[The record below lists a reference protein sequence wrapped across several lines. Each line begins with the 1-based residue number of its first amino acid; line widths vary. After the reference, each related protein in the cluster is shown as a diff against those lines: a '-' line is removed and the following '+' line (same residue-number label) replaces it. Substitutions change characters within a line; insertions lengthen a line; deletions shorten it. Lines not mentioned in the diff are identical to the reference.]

1 MKETVNRFEEEI
13 LTTSNLSEMK
23 DKYLAETLYR
33 KWNENFVDE
42 STGELVNI
50 ERKEIIFD
58 RGTFLDHHNLEE
70 INFFLQSGDISQVK
84 VSNVKRQA
92 TLVNGNAAVWVA
104 VVKLQGKKQTFYL
117 YANSVEVAMQ
127 ILTDYIEQH
136 YQGYFEVLSL
146 KEQEYLYIVTLTKDS
161 EEDEKVN
168 CYIAEMEMKYERYT
182 TRNKFLVKAVNAE
195 ETKPLCIAFF
205 DRFTKNKDN
214 AEPYTMTLLSAKK
227 MKVEAVIDHVFC
239 NEYIDRSKGKGDQ
252 AADNY

>member
-13 LTTSNLSEMK
+13 ITTSNLSEMK

-33 KWNENFVDE
+33 KWPENFVDE

-58 RGTFLDHHNLEE
+58 RGTLLDHHSLEE
-70 INFFLQSGDISQVK
+70 INFFLQSGDITEVK
-84 VSNVKRQA
+84 VSTIQRQA
-92 TLVNGNAAVWVA
+92 TLVNGCAATWVA
-104 VVKLQGKKQTFYL
+104 VAKVMGKKQTFFL

-136 YQGYFEVLSL
+136 YQG
-146 KEQEYLYIVTLTKDS
+146 YLYIVTLTKDS

-182 TRNKFLVKAVNAE
+182 TRNKFLVKAINAE

-205 DRFTKNKDN
+205 DKYMQDKENP
-214 AEPYTMTLLSAKK
+214 EPYTMTLLSAKI
-227 MKVEAVIDHVFC
+227 MKVEAVIDHLFC
-239 NEYIDRSKGKGDQ
+239 HVYIDRSKGKREQ
-252 AADNY
+252 AADND

>member
-13 LTTSNLSEMK
+13 ITTSNLSEMK

-33 KWNENFVDE
+33 KWPENFVDE

-50 ERKEIIFD
+50 ECKEIIFD
-58 RGTFLDHHNLEE
+58 RGTFLDHHSLEE
-70 INFFLQSGDISQVK
+70 INFFLQSGDITEVK
-84 VSNVKRQA
+84 VSTIQRQA
-92 TLVNGNAAVWVA
+92 TLVNGCAATWVA
-104 VVKLQGKKQTFYL
+104 VAKVMGKKQTFFL

-182 TRNKFLVKAVNAE
+182 TRNKFLVKAINAE

-205 DRFTKNKDN
+205 DKYMQDKENP
-214 AEPYTMTLLSAKK
+214 EPYTMTLLSAKI
-227 MKVEAVIDHVFC
+227 MKVEAVIDHLFC
-239 NEYIDRSKGKGDQ
+239 HVYIDRSKGKREQ
-252 AADNY
+252 AADND

>member
-13 LTTSNLSEMK
+13 ITTSNLSEMK

-58 RGTFLDHHNLEE
+58 RGTFLDHHSLEE
-70 INFFLQSGDISQVK
+70 INFFLQSGDITEVK
-84 VSNVKRQA
+84 VSTIQRQA

-117 YANSVEVAMQ
+117 YANSVDTAMQ

-136 YQGYFEVLSL
+136 YEGLFEVVSL
-146 KEQEYLYIVTLTKDS
+146 KEQEYLYIVTLAKEL
-161 EEDEKVN
+161 EEERKIN
-168 CYIAEMEMKYERYT
+168 YYIVEMEINSDSYT
-182 TRNKFLVKAVNAE
+182 CLYKKFLVKAINAE

-205 DRFTKNKDN
+205 DKYMQNKEN
-214 AEPYTMTLLSAKK
+214 PEPYTMTLLSAKV
-227 MKVEAVIDHVFC
+227 MKIEAVIDHAFC
-239 NEYIDRSKGKGDQ
+239 HEYIVRPEEKES
-252 AADNY
+252 Y

>member
-13 LTTSNLSEMK
+13 ITTSNLSEMK
-23 DKYLAETLYR
+23 DKYLADTLYR
-33 KWNENFVDE
+33 KWPENFIDE
-42 STGELVNI
+42 SNGEVVNI
-50 ERKEIIFD
+50 ERKEIIFE
-58 RGTFLDHHNLEE
+58 RGTFLDHHNLED

-117 YANSVEVAMQ
+117 YANSVDTAMQ

-146 KEQEYLYIVTLTKDS
+146 KEQEYLYIVTLTKDNG
-161 EEDEKVN
+161 EDEKVN

-182 TRNKFLVKAVNAE
+182 TRNKFLVNAINAE

-205 DRFTKNKDN
+205 DKYMQDKDSP
-214 AEPYTMTLLSAKK
+214 EPYTMTLLSAKI
-227 MKVEAVIDHVFC
+227 MKVEAVIDHLFC
-239 NEYIDRSKGKGDQ
+239 HVYIDRSKGKGEQ
-252 AADNY
+252 TADND

>member
-1 MKETVNRFEEEI
+1 MKETINRFDEEI
-13 LTTSNLSEMK
+13 ITTSNLSEMK

-70 INFFLQSGDISQVK
+70 INFFLQSGDISKVK

-117 YANSVEVAMQ
+117 YANSVDTAMQ
-127 ILTDYIEQH
+127 ILTDYIEQR
-136 YQGYFEVLSL
+136 YEGSFEVVSL
-146 KEQEYLYIVTLTKDS
+146 KEQEYLYIVTLAKEL
-161 EEDEKVN
+161 EEERKVN
-168 CYIAEMEMKYERYT
+168 YYIVEMEITSDGYTRPYE
-182 TRNKFLVKAVNAE
+182 KFLVKAINAE

-205 DRFTKNKDN
+205 DRIMKENDKVI
-214 AEPYTMTLLSAKK
+214 PYTMTLLSAKV
-227 MKVEAVIDHVFC
+227 MKIEAVIDHAFC
-239 NEYIDRSKGKGDQ
+239 HEYIVRPEEEE
-252 AADNY
+252 NY